1 MQGILLVES
10 VMGCHLLVV
19 YIEGKVLLL
28 LILERLLGVLGLTLQ
43 ECVCCLAVVHASTVG
58 GLELALLL
66 PLHARWS
73 LGSM

>member
-1 MQGILLVES
+1 
-10 VMGCHLLVV
+10 MGCHLLVV

-28 LILERLLGVLGLTLQ
+28 LILERLLGLALQ

-73 LGSM
+73 LGSMRSQLRSPLGVW